1 MNAFPDDILRA
12 REGRSERIESL
23 RRFGG
28 SVVCVRA
35 NVPGSDKEIPEAF
48 LTIGF
53 FLPLLPPQAN
63 ESFLFLRGPDGPA
76 VLASFEDGSPTE
88 MKKRMI
94 QAEDTHPLGRF
105 VDADVFGSEGPSLS
119 RDHQRSCWICG
130 APVWEC
136 TRRKRHSVGEV
147 LACLQTGVRT
157 HLESQVDA
165 LIAAA
170 LQDEL
175 TLDPKFGLVTPTD
188 SGSHP
193 DMDYGLMK
201 RAGEAIRPHLVRMV
215 TEGIRYP
222 DPEVL
227 FPRLKSMGREA
238 EIEMRRA
245 TGGINAYKGLIFSM
259 GLLLGALG
267 SLIRRG
273 GRYAELPDTLRKLA
287 AQIRWETEPTPST
300 FGSRVWREHGF
311 GGIRQEAA
319 AGFPAL
325 FRAVPRLETI
335 DSSSLTMTLIGLIGD
350 LEDSVLL
357 KRAGSWE
364 RYREAKERI
373 AAIRCYDP
381 VLIRDTTEWA
391 KSLNLSFGGAAD
403 LLACA
408 AFLSRF
414 SRIFAFGP
422 RWDRSFAV

>member
-1 MNAFPDDILRA
+1 MNAFPDDILQA
-12 REGRSERIESL
+12 REARAETITAL
-23 RRFGG
+23 RRIGE
-28 SVVCVRA
+28 SVVCLRA
-35 NVPGSDKEIPEAF
+35 NVPGPDKEIPEAF

-53 FLPLLPPQAN
+53 FLPLLPPNAS
-63 ESFLFLRGPDGPA
+63 EPLVFLQGADGPA
-76 VLASFEDGSPTE
+76 VLATYKGLSPSE
-88 MKKRMI
+88 LKKRMI

-119 RDHQRSCWICG
+119 RDSQRPCWLCG

-136 TRRKRHSVGEV
+136 TRRKRHSLGEI

-157 HLESQVDA
+157 YLETQVDA

-222 DPEVL
+222 DPESL
-227 FPRLKSMGREA
+227 FPRLKSLGWEA
-238 EIEMRRA
+238 EIAMRRA
-245 TGGINAYKGLIFSM
+245 TGGINAYKGLIFSL

-267 SLIRRG
+267 SLIGRG
-273 GRYAELPDTLRKLA
+273 GRYAELPDTLRALT
-287 AQIRWETEPTPST
+287 AQIRWDAQPSAST
-300 FGSRVWREHGF
+300 FGSQAWREHGF
-311 GGIRQEAA
+311 GGIRREAA

-325 FRAVPRLETI
+325 FRAAAKLETI
-335 DSSSLTMTLIGLIGD
+335 DSPSLTMALVGLIGD

-373 AAIRCYDP
+373 AAIRFYDP
-381 VLIRDTTEWA
+381 VLIRDTTQWA
-391 KSLNLSFGGAAD
+391 KSLHLSFGGAAD

-422 RWDRSFAV
+422 RWDQSFAL